1 MQKNILITFILFV
14 LIFSSCKKEEKAS
27 LSPTIEFLEI
37 SPSIAAELEDEIIL
51 KIKYTDENGD
61 LGENDSEVK
70 NLFVLDTRNGVEYSF
85 RVQQLAPTGAEIA
98 IEGQLSINIK
108 TMVITDESSE
118 QLATFSVYMYD
129 RAKNKSNTI
138 STTLITIL
146 KNETN

>member
-1 MQKNILITFILFV
+1 MQKNILITFILSILV
-14 LIFSSCKKEEKAS
+14 LVGCKKKEEVS
-27 LSPTIEFLEI
+27 LAPTLEFVEI
-37 SPSIAAELEDEIIL
+37 SPSIALELEDEIIL
-51 KIKYTDENGD
+51 KIKYKDENGD

-138 STTLITIL
+138 STTPITIL